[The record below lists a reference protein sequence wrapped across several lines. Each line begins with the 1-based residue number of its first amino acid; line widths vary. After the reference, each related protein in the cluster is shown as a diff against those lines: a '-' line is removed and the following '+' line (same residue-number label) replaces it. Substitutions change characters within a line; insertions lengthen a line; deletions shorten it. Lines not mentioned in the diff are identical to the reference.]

1 MLFSPYKIR
10 NKIFKN
16 RIIMLPT
23 VTNFATENGFVTQ
36 KNIDYYKIRAKGPAA
51 IICEASYTHLLGK
64 CFPNQVGIDGDDK
77 IEGLSR
83 VAKVISEH
91 GIAGIQLA
99 LNVKT
104 KTVNELSRD
113 EIFVLR
119 DSFVSAALRAKKA
132 GFELIE
138 LHFAHGW
145 LLNQFLSRAFN
156 KRVDEYG
163 GNLENRMRLALEI
176 VEMVKDKVNDD
187 MIISARVNAN
197 DYAKLTTED
206 FKLEEAIAFSKRLEK
221 YGVDIISVSAGVGQ
235 TTYMH
240 VSPMSMPKATLVKFA
255 QKIKENV
262 GIPVIAADRLN
273 YYEIA
278 NDVIKSGKADFI
290 GIARGLIA
298 DPHLIEK
305 WQEKRFEDVVPCI
318 ACNQACIAGIQSQKQ
333 LSCLMEPVVYEGPVL
348 HKSEMYKRKILII
361 GAGPA
366 GLSCAKYLKMRG
378 MDVVLC
384 ERENEIGGQ
393 LRFAYIPPNKSEFK
407 KVLDY
412 FEYIIKKLNI
422 DLRLNTEVDEA
433 LVKQIKPDIV
443 ILAAGS
449 KPIVPVFAKNN
460 PVVITADELLKGE
473 ATGKKVAVLGAGLV
487 GLETAQYLLNMN
499 KEVEVFEMKDSIL
512 SDMPAVLRRPF
523 LESLNPDMKIF
534 VDHKVENIKGNTLIL
549 KNLETN
555 KVIEKEFDTIILALG
570 RKADKGVRDNI
581 KFDKQII
588 EIGDYRQVRDAQ
600 AAIKD
605 GFEVAMGL

>member
-1 MLFSPYKIR
+1 MLFNSYKIR

-23 VTNFATENGFVTQ
+23 VTNFATDNGFVTQ

-51 IICEASYTHLLGK
+51 IICEASYTHPLGK
-64 CFPNQVGIDGDDK
+64 CFPNQLGIDGDDK

-91 GIAGIQLA
+91 AIASIQLA

-113 EIFVLR
+113 EVFTLR
-119 DSFVSAALRAKKA
+119 DSFVSAALRAKRA
-132 GFELIE
+132 GFGLIE

-156 KRVDEYG
+156 KRADEYG

-176 VEMVKDKVNDD
+176 TEMVKDELKSDV
-187 MIISARVNAN
+187 IISARINAK
-197 DYAKLTTED
+197 DFAKMTTED
-206 FKLEEAIAFSKRLEK
+206 FKLEEAIVFSKRLENM
-221 YGVDIISVSAGVGQ
+221 GADMINVSAGVGQ

-240 VSPMSMPKATLVKFA
+240 ISPMSMPKATLVKFA
-255 QKIKENV
+255 QKIKENL

-273 YYEIA
+273 YYETA

-305 WQEKRFEDVVPCI
+305 WQKKRFDDIVPCI

-333 LSCLMEPVVYEGPVL
+333 LSCLVNPLVYEEPVL
-348 HKSEMYKRKILII
+348 HKPGMYKRKILII

-378 MDVVLC
+378 MDVILC
-384 ERENEIGGQ
+384 EKENEIGGQ
-393 LRFAYIPPNKSEFK
+393 LRLAYIPPNKSEFE
-407 KVLDY
+407 KVLGY
-412 FEYIIKKLNI
+412 FEYIIEKLSI

-433 LVKQIKPDIV
+433 LIKQIKPDIV

-449 KPIVPVFAKNN
+449 KPIIPEFAKDN
-460 PVVITADELLKGE
+460 PVVTTADEVLKGE
-473 ATGKKVAVLGAGLV
+473 ITGRKVAVLGAGLV
-487 GLETAQYLLNMN
+487 GLETAQYLLNMD

-512 SDMPAVLRRPF
+512 SEMPAVLRRPF
-523 LESLNPDMKIF
+523 LESLNSDMKIF
-534 VDHKVENIKGNTLIL
+534 VGHKVENIKGNTLIL
-549 KNLETN
+549 KELETD
-555 KVIEKEFDTIILALG
+555 KVIEKEFDTIVLALG
-570 RKADKGVRDNI
+570 RKANKSIRDNI

-600 AAIKD
+600 AAIRD
-605 GFEVAMGL
+605 GFEVAMEL

>member
-1 MLFSPYKIR
+1 MLFNSYKLR

-23 VTNFATENGFVTQ
+23 VTNLATENGFVTQ
-36 KNIDYYKIRAKGPAA
+36 KNIDYYKIRAEGPAA
-51 IICEASYTHLLGK
+51 IICEASYTHPLGK
-64 CFPNQVGIDGDDK
+64 CFPNQIGIDGDDK

-91 GIAGIQLA
+91 AIAGIQLA
-99 LNVKT
+99 LNIKT

-113 EIFVLR
+113 EIFTLR
-119 DSFVSAALRAKKA
+119 DSFVFAALRAEKA

-145 LLNQFLSRAFN
+145 LLSQFLSRAFN
-156 KRVDEYG
+156 KRADEYG

-176 VEMVKDKVNDD
+176 VEMVKDKLNDD
-187 MIISARVNAN
+187 IIISARVNAN

-206 FKLEEAIAFSKRLEK
+206 FKLEEAIVFSKMLEK
-221 YGVDIISVSAGVGQ
+221 YGIDIINVSAGVGQ

-240 VSPMSMPKATLVKFA
+240 VSPMSMPKATLVNFA

-262 GIPVIAADRLN
+262 GVPVIAADRLN
-273 YYEIA
+273 YYDVA

-305 WQEKRFEDVVPCI
+305 WQKKRFDDIVPCI
-318 ACNQACIAGIQSQKQ
+318 ACNQACIANIQSKKEV
-333 LSCLMEPVVYEGPVL
+333 SCLINPCVYDERISKKPKIDKVV
-348 HKSEMYKRKILII
+348 LIV

-378 MDVVLC
+378 MDVILC
-384 ERENEIGGQ
+384 EKENEIGGQ
-393 LRFAYIPPNKSEFK
+393 LRLAYIPPNKSEFK
-407 KVLDY
+407 KVLEY
-412 FEYIIKKLNI
+412 FEHIIEKLNI

-433 LVKQIKPDIV
+433 LIKQIKPDIV

-449 KPIVPVFAKNN
+449 KPIIPEFAKDN
-460 PVVITADELLKGE
+460 PVVTTADEVLKGE
-473 ATGKKVAVLGAGLV
+473 ITGRKIAVLGAGLV
-487 GLETAQYLLNMN
+487 GLETAQYLLNMD

-512 SDMPAVLRRPF
+512 SEMPAVLRRPF
-523 LESLNPDMKIF
+523 LESLNSDMKIF
-534 VDHKVENIKGNTLIL
+534 VGHKVENIKGNTLIL
-549 KNLETN
+549 KELETD
-555 KVIEKEFDTIILALG
+555 KVIEKEFDTIVLALG
-570 RKADKGVRDNI
+570 RKADKSIRDNI

-588 EIGDYRQVRDAQ
+588 EIGDYRQVSDAQ
-600 AAIKD
+600 AAIKN
-605 GFEVAMGL
+605 GFEVAIEL